1 MNNLTNNSAKTAQSK
16 ILVLGATGGTGRR
29 GQKFDPETTSRFTEA
44 IKKLPQVVECHLMA
58 GECDAL
64 LRIVTTDLS
73 SYRRF
78 HAEQLTRLRSVQSVK
93 TEVPMETVKM
103 TSEITLQ

>member
-1 MNNLTNNSAKTAQSK
+1 
-16 ILVLGATGGTGRR
+16 VP
-29 GQKFDPETTSRFTEA
+29 FDG
-44 IKKLPQVVECHLMA
+44 

-64 LRIVTTDLS
+64 LRIVTTDLA

-103 TSEITLQ
+103 TSEIPLQ